1 MSPFAVL
8 IWRCSCKLR
17 ALYCTMLKPTTRDEV
32 NVFIALTTPRRL
44 EGRYAALVIFLSY
57 FCYSGPCAGCV
68 ACSPGLALCGG
79 GTGYRAIGGV
89 DWSIGRAGGGTYR
102 GAHRGAVVCH

>member
-1 MSPFAVL
+1 
-8 IWRCSCKLR
+8 
-17 ALYCTMLKPTTRDEV
+17 MLKCTTRDEV
-32 NVFIALTTPRRL
+32 TCADQGGGKPRPWRF
-44 EGRYAALVIFLSY
+44 GSQYAALVIFLSY

-89 DWSIGRAGGGTYR
+89 DWSIGRAGGGTYW
-102 GAHRGAVVCH
+102 GAHRGAVVCHVRQCD